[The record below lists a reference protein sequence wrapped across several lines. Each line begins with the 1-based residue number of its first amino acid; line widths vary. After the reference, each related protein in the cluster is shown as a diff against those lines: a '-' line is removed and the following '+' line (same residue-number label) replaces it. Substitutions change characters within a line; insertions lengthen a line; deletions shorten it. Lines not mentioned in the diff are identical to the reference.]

1 MIRNMIGIA
10 TDLYEL
16 TMTAGYF
23 KLGMNFPVVFELSI
37 RHLPPNRGYLIAY
50 GVEDALDYITS
61 LKFTEEEIQY
71 LRNLEVFRKI
81 GDDFFDFLRNFSF
94 KGDVWAVKD
103 GTIIFANEPII
114 QVEASLLEAQ
124 MLETYLLSIVNFQT
138 NIATKASR
146 VVLSAK
152 GRGVIEFGFR
162 RAHGIEA
169 GVLAAKAAFIAGCIG
184 TSNVLAGYKYNIPVF
199 GTTAHSWTMVSTSE
213 LQAFKNYHSVFPENT
228 ILLIDTYD
236 VIKGAKKAI
245 QIGKDVKGVRIDSG
259 NLIEL
264 SKTVRKLL
272 DEAGMLQT
280 KIILSG
286 DLNEY
291 IIEEII
297 KKKTPV
303 DIFGVGT
310 EMVTSKDA
318 PALSGIYKVVQESSQ
333 GYEHPLM
340 KLSKDKITL
349 PGKKQIF
356 RYEKNGFYQYDILA
370 LYNENISKGFPLLR
384 KAIEKGKRIYQKGSL
399 LAIRD
404 YVQQQ
409 LMKLPEKYKKIKNP
423 AHFKVKISKGLRK
436 IIQSKPKV
444 IITRQKKD
452 SKQLTDFFRSN
463 SLEVINLPMIKIIG
477 PKSWKEADKEID
489 NLNYY
494 DGIVFTSSNAVRYFI
509 KRIRKRSK
517 ENILKSL
524 NIFAIGEKTKIF
536 IEKYGFNCNRIPEKY
551 SANDLA
557 NLIIKE
563 KKEGYKILFPKGD
576 LADDELEKRLA
587 EKGIEVKP
595 LIIYRN
601 VKAKISNLTKKK
613 MIYLLNNIDLKVVA
627 FFSPSAVR
635 NFMEE
640 FKPKALMNKVHF
652 AVIGETTEKELLN
665 YGMKAAIKP
674 GKPTWEELGKAVI
687 EYLESE
693 SLKD

>member
-1 MIRNMIGIA
+1 MINILTGIA

-50 GVEDALDYITS
+50 GVEDAIDYITS

-71 LRNLEVFRKI
+71 LRNLEVFRNI
-81 GDDFFDFLRNFSF
+81 GADFFDFLRNFSF
-94 KGDVWAVKD
+94 KGDVWTVKD
-103 GTIIFANEPII
+103 GTIVFANEPII

-152 GRGVIEFGFR
+152 GRDVIEFGFR

-199 GTTAHSWTMVSTSE
+199 GTTAHSWTMVSPSE

-236 VIKGAKKAI
+236 VVKGAKKAI

-259 NLIEL
+259 NLIDL

-272 DEAGMLQT
+272 DDAGMLDT

-303 DIFGVGT
+303 NTFGVGT
-310 EMVTSKDA
+310 ELVTSKDA
-318 PALSGIYKVVQESSQ
+318 PALSGIYKVVQESSK

-340 KLSKDKITL
+340 KLSKDKVTL

-370 LYNENISKGFPLLR
+370 LYNENVSKGFPLLR
-384 KAIEKGKRIYQKGSL
+384 KAIEKGKRIYPKESL
-399 LAIRD
+399 LEIRK

-409 LMKLPEKYKKIKNP
+409 LMKLPEKYKRIKNP
-423 AHFKVKISKGLRK
+423 ALFKVKISKGLKK
-436 IIQSKPKV
+436 IIQSRPKV
-444 IITRQKKD
+444 IITRPKKD
-452 SKQLTDFFRSN
+452 SKELTNFFRNN
-463 SLEVINLPMIKIIG
+463 SLEVINLPMIRIIG
-477 PKSWKEADKEID
+477 PKSWREADKEI
-489 NLNYY
+489 NQLNYY
-494 DGIVFTSSNAVRYFI
+494 DGIVFTSSNAVSYFI
-509 KRIRKRSK
+509 KRIKKMSK
-517 ENILKSL
+517 EDMLQKL
-524 NIFAIGEKTKIF
+524 NIFAIGEKTKVA
-536 IEKYGFNCNRIPEKY
+536 IEKYGLKCSQIPEKY
-551 SANDLA
+551 SSNDLA
-557 NLIIKE
+557 NLIIRE

-576 LADDELEKRLA
+576 LANDELEKRLA
-587 EKGIEVKP
+587 ERGIEVKP

-601 VKAKISNLTKKK
+601 IKAKINNPYKKK
-613 MIYLLNNIDLKVVA
+613 IVDLLNNIDLKVIV

-640 FKPKALMNKVHF
+640 FKSKALMNNVHF
-652 AVIGETTEKELLN
+652 AVIGDTTEKELLN
-665 YGMKAAIKP
+665 YGLSADIKAK
-674 GKPTWEELGKAVI
+674 KPTWEELGKAVI
-687 EYLESE
+687 SYLESE
-693 SLKD
+693 